1 MRIVPLAVLL
11 CLSPWLFA
19 CNDLEP
25 LPPPPDPASL
35 DAVERARFQLGHA
48 LFFDPGLSSTGDVSC
63 ATCHDPARAGTDELA
78 RSIGVEGTEVRR
90 NAPSV
95 FNAALKARQFWD
107 GRSLTLEEQALGP
120 LLSPDEMGQTEEGV
134 LDHVRDQWAEEF
146 AAAFP
151 GEDGPTL
158 DQVARALAA
167 YERMLPSPSRYDRFL
182 EGDRDALDRSERR
195 GLRLFRRNC
204 AFCHGGVGV
213 GGQGLELLGEEEP
226 WPADRRDDQGR
237 FEVTSDPDDRM
248 WFMVPS
254 LRNVAQTGPWFHDG
268 SVDTLEEA
276 VRLMA
281 RHQLGRTFRPDQ
293 VQDLV
298 AFLESLDAEQV
309 PPWAYADWS
318 GTAL

>member
-1 MRIVPLAVLL
+1 MRIATLAVVL
-11 CLSPWLFA
+11 CLPLLSTA
-19 CNDLEP
+19 CSDLEP
-25 LPPPPDPASL
+25 LPPTPDPASL
-35 DAVERARFQLGHA
+35 DAVERASFELGHA
-48 LFFDPGLSSTGDVSC
+48 LFFDPGLSSTGQTSC
-63 ATCHDPARAGTDELA
+63 ATCHDPALAGTDGLA
-78 RSIGVEGTEVRR
+78 RSIGVQGTEVRR

-107 GRSLTLEEQALGP
+107 GRADTLEAQALGP

-134 LDHVRDQWAEEF
+134 LEHVQDLWSEEF

-167 YERMLPSPSRYDRFL
+167 YQRMLPSPSRYDRFL

-213 GGQGLELLGEEEP
+213 GGELIERLGEEEP

-237 FEVTSDPDDRM
+237 FEVTGDPDDRM
-248 WFMVPS
+248 RFVVPS

-268 SVDTLEEA
+268 SVETLEEA

-281 RHQLGRTFRPDQ
+281 RHQLGRSLRPGQ
-293 VQDLV
+293 VEDLV
-298 AFLESLDAEQV
+298 AFLKSLDAEEV
-309 PPWAYADWS
+309 PPWAHADWS
-318 GTAL
+318 AAVP